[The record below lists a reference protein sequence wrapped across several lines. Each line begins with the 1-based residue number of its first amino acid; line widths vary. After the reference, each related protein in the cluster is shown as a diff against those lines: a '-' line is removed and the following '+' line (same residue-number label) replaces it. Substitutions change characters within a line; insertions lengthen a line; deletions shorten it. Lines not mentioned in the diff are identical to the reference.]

1 MKIIIDF
8 RIKDLQIASLQSCFV
23 GDESDARQL
32 KLKFLECKWKMRR
45 VGEDVRSK
53 VFYSNKVFMVIC

>member
-1 MKIIIDF
+1 MKIIINF
-8 RIKDLQIASLQSCFV
+8 LIKDLLIASLQSFFV

-53 VFYSNKVFMVIC
+53 VLYCNKVFIVIL